1 MSTTVTEQMFSVG
14 ELRDIVERMLTAWGA
29 QSEVAATTGSSLATA
44 NRLGHDSHGVIR
56 LLEYSGWVTTGQIR
70 PREAPDVRLRSGAV
84 AVVDGRWGFGQP
96 AARLAGDVAIE
107 LAQAHG
113 IGAVAVASCNHV
125 GRLGEYVQQIADA
138 RCVGIAFCNS
148 GPVVAPLGGT
158 RRTFGTNPM
167 AWAAPRSGG
176 DPLVLDFST
185 AASAEGKVKM
195 ALMRGQQVAEGVLV
209 DSAGRPSNEPA
220 DLYAGGALLPF
231 GGHKGS
237 GLSLMIELT
246 GGLLSGMGTS
256 PMPDFAGGNGAL
268 LTALSIE
275 AFTAFDDF
283 TGRAGA
289 FADRVRTAPDGSV
302 EPDVLLPGQLE
313 FDTGRQR
320 DVGGVPVPDSVRR
333 EITVL
338 GDRYELDLGTFEL
351 R

>member
-1 MSTTVTEQMFSVG
+1 M
-14 ELRDIVERMLTAWGA
+14 
-29 QSEVAATTGSSLATA
+29 
-44 NRLGHDSHGVIR
+44 IR
-56 LLEYSGWVTTGQIR
+56 LLEYSGWVTTGQIK
-70 PREAPDVRLRSGAV
+70 PQEAPEVRSRTGAV

-96 AARLAGDVAIE
+96 AARLAGAVAIE
-107 LAQAHG
+107 QARLHG
-113 IGAVAVASCNHV
+113 VGAVAVASCNHV

-138 RCVGIAFCNS
+138 CCVGIAFCNS

-167 AWAAPRSGG
+167 AWAAPRTGG

-195 ALMRGQQVAEGVLV
+195 ALMRGQQVADGVLV
-209 DSAGRPSNEPA
+209 DAAGLPSNEPA

-237 GLSLMIELT
+237 GLSLMIEVT

-268 LTALSIE
+268 LMALSIE
-275 AFTAFDDF
+275 AFAGLDDF
-283 TGRAGA
+283 TERAGA
-289 FADRVRTAPDGSV
+289 FAERVRTAADGSV
-302 EPDVLLPGQLE
+302 EPHVLLPGQLE

-320 DVGGVPVPDSVRR
+320 DVRGVPVPDSVRR
-333 EITVL
+333 EITL
-338 GDRYELDLGTFEL
+338 LADRYDLDLGTFAL